1 MRFFARTLLADPRI
15 DATLNSAADVA
26 AGLVQLQSK

>member
-1 MRFFARTLLADPRI
+1 MAFFARELLGDPRI

-26 AGLVQLQSK
+26 AGRITALSK